1 MLELRRHPTGPTW
14 LASPLLE
21 RLGVVHAF
29 STRLGGVS
37 TAPFATLN
45 LGNPGQCAVQ
55 DSDTNIAENYRRLL
69 QATGLVGRSL
79 CRVHQ
84 IHSDRVLV
92 ILPGQPHDNTLQ
104 TDALLTADATTIVSI
119 RTADCVPLLLSSS
132 DGRWVAAVHAGW
144 RGVVAGILAVTLDR
158 LCQESSRPAQD
169 FTLAIGPCI
178 GRDAFEVGP
187 EVIVEFEGA
196 FGAAAPIC
204 RQSDSKARIDLP
216 AALCLQALRA
226 GLPDTQI
233 DQTDLCTYRHGDLF
247 FSHRRDN
254 GVTGRMA
261 ALICPKTT

>member
-1 MLELRRHPTGPTW
+1 MLELRTHPTGLTW

-37 TAPFATLN
+37 SGPFATLN
-45 LGNPGQCAVQ
+45 LGNPGQSAIP
-55 DSDTNIAENYRRLL
+55 DSDANIAENYRRLL
-69 QATGLVGRSL
+69 QATSLVGRSL

-92 ILPGQPHDNTLQ
+92 ILPGQPHDNPLQ
-104 TDALLTADATTIVSI
+104 ADALLTADATSIVTI

-144 RGVVAGILAVTLDR
+144 RGVVVGILTITLDR
-158 LCQESSRPAQD
+158 LCRESSRPAND

-178 GRDAFEVGP
+178 GREAFEVGP
-187 EVIVEFEGA
+187 DVIVEFERA
-196 FGAAAPIC
+196 FGAAAPIS
-204 RQSDSKARIDLP
+204 RHSDSKARIDLR
-216 AALCLQALRA
+216 AALRLQALRA

-233 DQTDLCTYRHGDLF
+233 DQTDLCTYRQSDLF

-261 ALICPKTT
+261 AMIGHKPR

>member
-1 MLELRRHPTGPTW
+1 MLELRTHPTGLTW

-29 STRLGGVS
+29 STRVGGVS
-37 TAPFATLN
+37 SGPFATLN
-45 LGNPGQCAVQ
+45 LGNPGQNAIQ
-55 DSDTNIAENYRRLL
+55 DSDANIAENYRRLL

-104 TDALLTADATTIVSI
+104 ADALLTADATTIVSI
-119 RTADCVPLLLSSS
+119 RTADCVPVLLSSS

-144 RGVVAGILAVTLDR
+144 RGVVSGILTVTLDR
-158 LCQESSRPAQD
+158 LCLESSRPADD
-169 FTLAIGPCI
+169 FTIAIGPCI
-178 GRDAFEVGP
+178 GRQAFEVGP
-187 EVIVEFEGA
+187 EVIVEFERA
-196 FGAAAPIC
+196 FGAAAPIS
-204 RQSDSKARIDLP
+204 RHNDSKARIDLR
-216 AALCLQALRA
+216 AALRLQALCA
-226 GLPDTQI
+226 GLPGKQI
-233 DQTDLCTYRHGDLF
+233 DQTDLCTYRQGDLF

-261 ALICPKTT
+261 AMICPKPR